1 MVSSQKMQ
9 LKKPLKL
16 FHVLVNNNC
25 EVRKMKKIMIVDDDQ
40 NTLQTLKESLDY
52 MDADY
57 KVTCASNGMQCLEL
71 LENNEIPDL
80 ILLDIMMPEMDGW
93 ETFKNLQE
101 NPLWKNIP
109 VFFLTARDD
118 RVVKNAVDFLVAE
131 YIQKPYDIEDL
142 KKRID
147 KVLKNTGNIGKE

>member
-1 MVSSQKMQ
+1 
-9 LKKPLKL
+9 
-16 FHVLVNNNC
+16 
-25 EVRKMKKIMIVDDDQ
+25 MIVDDDQ
-40 NTLQTLKESLDY
+40 NIIQTLKQSLEY

-57 KVTCASNGMQCLEL
+57 KVTCTSNGMQCLEL
-71 LENNEIPDL
+71 LKNNEIPDL
-80 ILLDIMMPEMDGW
+80 ILLDIMMPKMDGW

-109 VFFLTARDD
+109 VFFLTARTD
-118 RVVKNAVDFLVAE
+118 RVAKNAVDFLAVE

-142 KKRID
+142 KIRIN

>member
-1 MVSSQKMQ
+1 MQ
-9 LKKPLKL
+9 LKKPLVL

-40 NTLQTLKESLDY
+40 NTLQTLKQSLEY
-52 MDADY
+52 MNADY
-57 KVTCASNGMQCLEL
+57 KVTCASNGMQCLKL

-93 ETFKNLQE
+93 ETFKNLHE

-109 VFFLTARDD
+109 VFFLTARSDG
-118 RVVKNAVDFLVAE
+118 VAKNAVDFLAAE

-142 KKRID
+142 KIKIN